1 MLKAIKLVLKENTI
15 FDVYFND
22 GKVKRYDILKLADKF
37 QQLNALQDRKLFLKG
52 RLMGW
57 SGVVWNDEL
66 DIECDTVYEEGID
79 VTEEYDDVSNV
90 LIGYAIKEKRLRIN
104 MTQEELAKLLNFSS
118 RSSISNIEN
127 GRDLPFDKIS
137 FIAETLGTTEAYL
150 MGWDRDP
157 EKVEY
162 FFKALRSI
170 TDEQFDM
177 LISKLNEC
185 IEINSKNKQNS
196 K

>member
-1 MLKAIKLVLKENTI
+1 MELK
-15 FDVYFND
+15 
-22 GKVKRYDILKLADKF
+22 DKF
-37 QQLNALQDRKLFLKG
+37 KKLRLSKG
-52 RLMGW
+52 W
-57 SGVVWNDEL
+57 
-66 DIECDTVYEEGID
+66 
-79 VTEEYDDVSNV
+79 
-90 LIGYAIKEKRLRIN
+90 
-104 MTQEELAKLLNFSS
+104 TQEELAKLLNFSS

>member
-1 MLKAIKLVLKENTI
+1 MLKAIKLVLKENTT

-37 QQLNALQDRKLFLKG
+37 QQLNALKDRELFLKG

-57 SGVVWNDEL
+57 SGVIWNDEL

-104 MTQEELAKLLNFSS
+104 MTQEELAEKAKIDQSDLSKIEKGTSNASLKTINKLVLALDS
-118 RSSISNIEN
+118 RMTI
-127 GRDLPFDKIS
+127 KIS
-137 FIAETLGTTEAYL
+137 
-150 MGWDRDP
+150 
-157 EKVEY
+157 
-162 FFKALRSI
+162 
-170 TDEQFDM
+170 
-177 LISKLNEC
+177 
-185 IEINSKNKQNS
+185 
-196 K
+196 

>member
-1 MLKAIKLVLKENTI
+1 M
-15 FDVYFND
+15 
-22 GKVKRYDILKLADKF
+22 
-37 QQLNALQDRKLFLKG
+37 
-52 RLMGW
+52 
-57 SGVVWNDEL
+57 
-66 DIECDTVYEEGID
+66 
-79 VTEEYDDVSNV
+79 
-90 LIGYAIKEKRLRIN
+90 
-104 MTQEELAKLLNFSS
+104 AKLLNFSS

>member
-1 MLKAIKLVLKENTI
+1 MLKAIKLVLKENTT

-37 QQLNALQDRKLFLKG
+37 QQLNALQDRELFLKG
-52 RLMGW
+52 RLIGW

-104 MTQEELAKLLNFSS
+104 MTQEELAEKAKIDQSDLSKIEKGTSNASLKTINKLVLALDS
-118 RSSISNIEN
+118 RMTI
-127 GRDLPFDKIS
+127 KIS
-137 FIAETLGTTEAYL
+137 
-150 MGWDRDP
+150 
-157 EKVEY
+157 
-162 FFKALRSI
+162 
-170 TDEQFDM
+170 
-177 LISKLNEC
+177 
-185 IEINSKNKQNS
+185 
-196 K
+196 